1 MSNTSSQ
8 ASSESRH
15 IELDKL
21 PTTASMLLRSLT
33 TRKPKVSPDACFS
46 PLSIAVKGVRA
57 EAKQVARFESVC
69 QLPKSEHLPLSL
81 PHIMAFPMHLQ
92 LLLEPECP
100 YSPMGAVHLRNRI
113 RQYRPISK
121 DECLEL
127 KAFFGEHRRVQK
139 GQEIDIITEA
149 YIDGA
154 LVWDDLSTMLIRK
167 NGDPNAEK
175 ISSTAAPLH
184 SPQQTSWE
192 LPSDLGR
199 RYAKASGDYNPIH
212 LWPLSAKTMGF
223 KRHIIHGMWTKN
235 RCLAALQPAQ
245 MPAFIEI
252 DVQFKLPVFLPATLQ
267 FLSEGATAEAGEGQ
281 TQFEVRDAEGKKP
294 HMRGHIRYEQG
305 ANPA

>member
-1 MSNTSSQ
+1 MSQADSKKTSSKAPEQ
-8 ASSESRH
+8 ALAGRN

-21 PTTASMLLRSLT
+21 PTTASMLLRSVA
-33 TRKPKVSPDACFS
+33 TRKPKASPDASFK
-46 PLSIAVKGVRA
+46 PLSISVTGVRP
-57 EAKQVARFESVC
+57 EPKQVTRFETVC
-69 QLPKSEHLPLSL
+69 ELPSSEHLPLSL

-113 RQYRPISK
+113 RQYRPIAKNEALDLS
-121 DECLEL
+121 
-127 KAFFGEHRRVQK
+127 ARFGDHRRVQK

-149 YIDGA
+149 HINGE

-167 NGDPNAEK
+167 NGDPKAEK
-175 ISSTAAPLH
+175 ISSSAAPLQ
-184 SPQQTSWE
+184 SPQSTSWQ
-192 LPSDLGR
+192 LPSNLGR

-235 RCLAALQPAQ
+235 RCLAALQPQ
-245 MPAFIEI
+245 PMPAFIEI

-267 FLSEGATAEAGEGQ
+267 FLSEKDGDETL
-281 TQFEVRDAEGKKP
+281 FEVRDAEGKKP
-294 HMRGHIRYEQG
+294 HLRGHLSVQ
-305 ANPA
+305 